1 MNGWDLPNVLLIKI
15 LWMKLIKLKAR
26 KVILSVVMKKRKRTK
41 GVKPAASG
49 SKKEP
54 TRKELINELDKLWSK
69 LVKERDGKCVICGS
83 LVRLNAHHIFSRSN
97 FGTRYDIN
105 NGITL
110 CWAHHLHLAHTHFER
125 FRDFV
130 IERIG
135 QEMYDILKE
144 KAYSVVKL
152 SVEDLKGIKNEMHI

>member
-1 MNGWDLPNVLLIKI
+1 
-15 LWMKLIKLKAR
+15 
-26 KVILSVVMKKRKRTK
+26 
-41 GVKPAASG
+41 
-49 SKKEP
+49 
-54 TRKELINELDKLWSK
+54 
-69 LVKERDGKCVICGS
+69 
-83 LVRLNAHHIFSRSN
+83 
-97 FGTRYDIN
+97 
-105 NGITL
+105 
-110 CWAHHLHLAHTHFER
+110 LAHTHFER